1 MTWPGEIKN
10 PDMATSIKP
19 VLRLDKMKA
28 DGKAPLFIRITT
40 NRRTSYRS
48 IGISLDPKHWD
59 ASSGRIKNGHPNSA
73 RANHK
78 LAQCLA
84 ELNNAV
90 YEHEI
95 AKTPFTPSQVFT
107 NLETPPSPPQ
117 LLEFCEQVIRRME
130 HANAFGTVN
139 RMKTAVNKLRR
150 FLRGKDV
157 PMADVNVK
165 WLRRYEDFLRV
176 KCENQTNTVASNMK
190 LLRKVLNEALAEDL
204 IERSPFKR
212 YSIKHANTHPEY
224 LTEDELSALQALD
237 LPAGS
242 VLERHRDLYV
252 FACYAGGIRVGDLL
266 RLEWRNFDGERIKLV
281 TMKTKDALSIKLSRT
296 ALDIIE
302 KLPPASSPQ
311 DFLFGLMPND
321 LDRNSAYHMHKAV
334 SGTTAHINKNLK
346 ILAERARID
355 KRVTF
360 HTSRHTWATRALRKG
375 MPIQYVS
382 KLLGHSS
389 IRMTEHYVKIVNL
402 DLDQAMDVFD

>member
-1 MTWPGEIKN
+1 
-10 PDMATSIKP
+10 
-19 VLRLDKMKA
+19 
-28 DGKAPLFIRITT
+28 
-40 NRRTSYRS
+40 
-48 IGISLDPKHWD
+48 
-59 ASSGRIKNGHPNSA
+59 
-73 RANHK
+73 
-78 LAQCLA
+78 
-84 ELNNAV
+84 
-90 YEHEI
+90 
-95 AKTPFTPSQVFT
+95 
-107 NLETPPSPPQ
+107 
-117 LLEFCEQVIRRME
+117 
-130 HANAFGTVN
+130 
-139 RMKTAVNKLRR
+139 
-150 FLRGKDV
+150 
-157 PMADVNVK
+157 
-165 WLRRYEDFLRV
+165 
-176 KCENQTNTVASNMK
+176 
-190 LLRKVLNEALAEDL
+190 
-204 IERSPFKR
+204 
-212 YSIKHANTHPEY
+212 

-302 KLPPASSPQ
+302 KLPPASCPQ

-321 LDRNSAYHMHKAV
+321 LDRSSAHDMHKAV

-402 DLDQAMDVFD
+402 DLDQAMEVFD